1 MLIDIKVFS
10 PKNGG
15 IMIRIILFTSIILV
29 SLNLY
34 AQGILSTV
42 GGKIYLG
49 ASAGVSFPLS
59 SFADDNPQSS
69 SSGYAKTG
77 YLIEL
82 TGGIRFLNLLELSV
96 AGFRNSNSTDVTN
109 LVNSV
114 STSTPGIT
122 FSGQSDSWEIYG
134 LLFGIGISFPMP
146 QKFIGDILVLGG
158 YQYTSSPEITMTGDV
173 QDAYV
178 KIEGQ
183 TVSSPVYLA
192 SVSARYPISTSL
204 YLGFGFQYI
213 ASSAKFDNVKT
224 TTSVDGETDESTIS
238 FSRDLDAW
246 GLNVGLKY
254 FILN

>member
-1 MLIDIKVFS
+1 MF
-10 PKNGG
+10 
-15 IMIRIILFTSIILV
+15 RIILL
-29 SLNLY
+29 SLTFLITTHLS

-49 ASAGVSFPLS
+49 ASAGISFPLS

-82 TGGIRFLNLLELSV
+82 SGGVRFLNLLELSV

-109 LVNSV
+109 LVNSF
-114 STSTPGIT
+114 SSSIPDIT
-122 FSGQSDSWEIYG
+122 FTGQSGSWEIYG

-146 QKFIGDILVLGG
+146 QKFIADVLVLGG
-158 YQYTSSPEITMTGDV
+158 YQNTSSPEITMTGDV

-192 SVSARYPISTSL
+192 SVSARYPLSNSL
-204 YLGFGFQYI
+204 YLSFGFQYI

-224 TTSVDGETDESTIS
+224 TTSVGGETEESTIS
-238 FSRDLDAW
+238 FSRNLDAW

-254 FILN
+254 FIL

>member
-1 MLIDIKVFS
+1 MT
-10 PKNGG
+10 
-15 IMIRIILFTSIILV
+15 RIILFSTFILI
-29 SLNLY
+29 SSNIY

-49 ASAGVSFPLS
+49 ATAGVSFPLS
-59 SFADDNPQSS
+59 SFGDDNPESS

-82 TGGIRFLNLLELSV
+82 VGGVRLLNLFEISV
-96 AGFRNSNSTDVTN
+96 AGFRNSNSTNVTN
-109 LVNSV
+109 LVNSI
-114 STSTPGIT
+114 STSIPGIT
-122 FSGQSDSWEIYG
+122 FKGTSGSWEIYG
-134 LLFGIGISFPMP
+134 LLAGIGISFPMP
-146 QKFIGDILVLGG
+146 QKFIADVLVLGG
-158 YQYTSSPEITMTGDV
+158 YQNTSSPEITMTGDV

-192 SVSARYPISTSL
+192 SVSVRYPISTSV

-213 ASSAKFDNVKT
+213 ASSAKFENVKT
-224 TTSVDGETDESTIS
+224 TSSIGGQTDESTIS

-246 GLNVGLKY
+246 GLSAGIKY
-254 FILN
+254 FIL